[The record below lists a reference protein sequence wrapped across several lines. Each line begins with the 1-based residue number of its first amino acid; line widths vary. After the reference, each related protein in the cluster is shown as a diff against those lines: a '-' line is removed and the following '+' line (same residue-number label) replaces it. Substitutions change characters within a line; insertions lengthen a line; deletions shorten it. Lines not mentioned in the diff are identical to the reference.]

1 MTILKMIRV
10 QNLTKRYPGV
20 TAVDGI
26 SFTVD
31 SGQIVGFLGPNGAGK
46 TTTMRIL
53 TGYMPAT
60 SGSVRVAGFDV
71 REQSLEVRRRIG
83 YLPENNPLY
92 PEMRV
97 REYLLYRAR
106 LKGVPARELWERL
119 SEVVEMCGLKDV
131 TRKIIGQLSKG
142 YRQRVGLA
150 DALIHEPELLILDEP
165 TIGLDPSQIHQVR
178 ELIKNLARHH
188 TLLLSTHLLPEVEMT
203 CDSVIILNR
212 GRIICSDK
220 IGNLTRRGALRVE
233 ARGPREEV
241 TAALQQLP
249 AVTNIKTKQDGDYV
263 VCQIETGGTDARDQ
277 IFEVTSARGWALREL
292 TQERLSL
299 EEIFMKAVA
308 SDSEDFEE

>member
-1 MTILKMIRV
+1 
-10 QNLTKRYPGV
+10 
-20 TAVDGI
+20 
-26 SFTVD
+26 
-31 SGQIVGFLGPNGAGK
+31 
-46 TTTMRIL
+46 
-53 TGYMPAT
+53 MPAT